1 MPHDQEFFDKAQKV
15 RRAVKAHGVI
25 LQRAKDI
32 ITLIK
37 AATEDQPKLK
47 EIGLVLTPEDG
58 ERIISK
64 VVLPMAQARLVLN
77 WRTDQQSFYG
87 LLVAERLSFDC
98 SDQTIW
104 TPVWSLLLPE
114 EADPSVVCRNGEQP
128 IVFDMHYHENLE
140 DSSRRAVISMAYA
153 ILHTASNA

>member
-1 MPHDQEFFDKAQKV
+1 MSHDQDFFDKAKKV
-15 RRAVKAHGVI
+15 RRAVKAHVVI

-32 ITLIK
+32 VMLIK
-37 AATEDQPKLK
+37 STIDAQPKLA
-47 EIGLVLTPEDG
+47 EIGLVLIPQDG

-77 WRTDQQSFYG
+77 WRTDQQSFYAF
-87 LLVAERLSFDC
+87 LVAERLSFDRN
-98 SDQTIW
+98 DQAIW

-128 IVFDMHYHENLE
+128 IVFDMHFHENHE
-140 DSSRRAVISMAYA
+140 DSVRRAVISMAFA
-153 ILHTASNA
+153 ILHTAANA